1 MLTYFLRRVVKRMLV
16 YLVNIF
22 AVCVWAMVFCTG
34 KKTVLKRTVFV
45 VLCFAQ
51 CVAIAGF
58 RYGIGSD
65 YGMYAAGFFNMA
77 RTGFEELTYED
88 WEIGYILLNKIV
100 GIFTAWPSALIM
112 VSTVISLIGP
122 FYLIWRYSTGPF
134 MSVFLY
140 LNMYLFY
147 LDMNYIRQAIAM
159 SILCFAFGFLRDKK
173 FWRFLL
179 IVAVAATFHLTVL
192 YMIPV
197 FVVALVKITPSSM
210 MLYLFGLLFY
220 YILSDGILNILL
232 SKFHTEYAGSV
243 FIESGV
249 FFYYALFP
257 ILLCL
262 GMVALSL
269 YVKEI
274 PRSLNVLIHMTLMMG
289 FWQVVMTKHSLF
301 ERFSYYTML
310 FVILAVPEALKAF
323 KHRLRENLKEK
334 YLKEMGSGAEE
345 SRALA
350 RRVTNTTAVVM
361 FIVTTAVVLLAF
373 AYNMV
378 GLIVP
383 DAGVHG
389 VLPYQT
395 QNRINIPNIDGF
407 FKG

>member
-1 MLTYFLRRVVKRMLV
+1 
-16 YLVNIF
+16 
-22 AVCVWAMVFCTG
+22 
-34 KKTVLKRTVFV
+34 
-45 VLCFAQ
+45 
-51 CVAIAGF
+51 
-58 RYGIGSD
+58 
-65 YGMYAAGFFNMA
+65 
-77 RTGFEELTYED
+77 
-88 WEIGYILLNKIV
+88 
-100 GIFTAWPSALIM
+100 
-112 VSTVISLIGP
+112 
-122 FYLIWRYSTGPF
+122 
-134 MSVFLY
+134 
-140 LNMYLFY
+140 
-147 LDMNYIRQAIAM
+147 
-159 SILCFAFGFLRDKK
+159 
-173 FWRFLL
+173 
-179 IVAVAATFHLTVL
+179 
-192 YMIPV
+192 
-197 FVVALVKITPSSM
+197 

-262 GMVALSL
+262 GMVALSF
-269 YVKEI
+269 YVREI

-323 KHRLRENLKEK
+323 KHQLRDNLKEK

-345 SRALA
+345 SRALV

-383 DAGVHG
+383 EAGVHG

-395 QNRINIPNIDGF
+395 QNRI
-407 FKG
+407 

>member
-1 MLTYFLRRVVKRMLV
+1 
-16 YLVNIF
+16 
-22 AVCVWAMVFCTG
+22 MVFCTG
-34 KKTVLKRTVFV
+34 KKTILKRTIFV
-45 VLCFAQ
+45 ILCFAQ
-51 CVAIAGF
+51 CVVIAGF
-58 RYGIGSD
+58 RSGIGSD
-65 YGMYAAGFFNMA
+65 YGMYAAGFFSMA

-88 WEIGYILLNKIV
+88 WEIGYIILNKIV

-112 VSTVISLIGP
+112 VSTVLSLIGP
-122 FYLIWRYSTGPF
+122 FYLIWRYSSGPF
-134 MSVFLY
+134 LSVFLY

-159 SILCFAFGFLRDKK
+159 SIMCFAFGFLRDKK

-179 IVAVAATFHLTVL
+179 VVAIAATFHLTVL
-192 YMIPV
+192 YMVPV
-197 FVVALVKITPSSM
+197 FIVALLKIKPSTT

-249 FFYYALFP
+249 YFYYALFP
-257 ILLCL
+257 ILLCV
-262 GMVALSL
+262 GMVAVSF

-323 KHRLRENLKEK
+323 KHQLRDNLTEK
-334 YLKEMGSGAEE
+334 YTKEMGSEAEG
-345 SRALA
+345 SRALT
-350 RRVTNTTAVVM
+350 RRVANTTAMVM
-361 FIVTTAVVLLAF
+361 FAVTAVVVLLAF

-383 DAGVHG
+383 ETGVHG

-395 QNRINIPNIDGF
+395 QNQMNIPNIDGF
-407 FKG
+407 FKR

>member
-1 MLTYFLRRVVKRMLV
+1 MLV

-34 KKTVLKRTVFV
+34 KKTVLKRTIFV

-51 CVAIAGF
+51 CVVIAGF

-100 GIFTAWPSALIM
+100 GIFTAWPSALVM

-179 IVAVAATFHLTVL
+179 IVAVAATFHLTLL
-192 YMIPV
+192 YTLPV
-197 FVVALVKITPSSM
+197 CLVALLKITPSSM

-262 GMVALSL
+262 GMVALSF

-323 KHRLRENLKEK
+323 KHQLRDNLKEK

-345 SRALA
+345 SRALV

>member
-1 MLTYFLRRVVKRMLV
+1 MLV

-34 KKTVLKRTVFV
+34 KKTMLKRTIFV

-51 CVAIAGF
+51 CVIIAGN
-58 RYGIGSD
+58 RYGIGAD
-65 YGMYAAGFFNMA
+65 YGMYASGFFNMA
-77 RTGFEELTYED
+77 KTGFEVFAYED
-88 WEIGYILLNKIV
+88 WEIGFILLNKVI
-100 GIFTAWPSALIM
+100 GMFTAWPSALIM

-122 FYLIWRYSTGPF
+122 FYLIWRYSSGPF

-159 SILCFAFGFLRDKK
+159 SIMCFAFGFLRDKK

-179 IVAVAATFHLTVL
+179 IVAIAATFHLTVL
-192 YMIPV
+192 YMVPV
-197 FVVALVKITPSSM
+197 FLFSLLKISPASM
-210 MLYLFGLLFY
+210 ILYLFGLLFY
-220 YILSDGILNILL
+220 YILSDGVLNILL

-249 FFYYALFP
+249 YFYYALFP
-257 ILLCL
+257 LLLCA
-262 GMVALSL
+262 GMVALSF

-274 PRSLNVLIHMTLMMG
+274 PRSLGVLIHMTLMMG
-289 FWQVVMTKHSLF
+289 FWQIVMTKHSLF

-323 KHRLRENLKEK
+323 KHQLRDNLKEK
-334 YLKEMGSGAEE
+334 YIKEMGSDAED

-350 RRVTNTTAVVM
+350 RRVTNKTAVIM
-361 FIVTTAVVLLAF
+361 FMVTTVIVLLAF

-383 DAGVHG
+383 EEGVHG

-395 QNRINIPNIDGF
+395 QNQMNIPNIDGF
-407 FKG
+407 FKR

>member
-1 MLTYFLRRVVKRMLV
+1 MLV

-22 AVCVWAMVFCTG
+22 AVCVWAIVFCTG
-34 KKTVLKRTVFV
+34 KKTLLKKTIFI

-65 YGMYAAGFFNMA
+65 YGMYASGFFDMA
-77 RTGFEELTYED
+77 RTGFENMTHED
-88 WEIGYILLNKIV
+88 WEIGFILLNKII
-100 GIFTAWPSALIM
+100 GMFTAWSSTFIM
-112 VSTVISLIGP
+112 VTSVLSLIGP
-122 FYLIWRYSTGPF
+122 FYLIWRYSSGPF

-140 LNMYLFY
+140 LNLYLFY
-147 LDMNYIRQAIAM
+147 LDMNYIRQSIAM
-159 SILCFAFGFLRDKK
+159 SILCFAYGYLRDKK

-179 IVAVAATFHLTVL
+179 IVVIAATFHLTVL

-197 FVVALVKITPSSM
+197 FIVALLKISPSTM
-210 MLYLFGLLFY
+210 MLYPFGLLFY
-220 YILSDGILNILL
+220 YILSDGILNIVL

-249 FFYYALFP
+249 YFYYALFP
-257 ILLCL
+257 LLLCAA
-262 GMVALSL
+262 MVALSF
-269 YVKEI
+269 YVKEM
-274 PRSLNVLIHMTLMMG
+274 PRSLSVLIHMTLMMG

-310 FVILAVPEALKAF
+310 FVILAVPEGLKAF
-323 KHRLRENLKEK
+323 KHQLRENLKEK
-334 YLKEMGSGAEE
+334 YLREMGSDAEG

-350 RRVTNTTAVVM
+350 TRITNKTAVMM
-361 FIVTTAVVLLAF
+361 FSVTAAIVVLAL

-378 GLIVP
+378 GLIIP
-383 DAGVHG
+383 EAGVHG

-395 QNRINIPNIDGF
+395 QNRMDIPNIDGF
-407 FKG
+407 FKR

>member
-1 MLTYFLRRVVKRMLV
+1 MLV

-34 KKTVLKRTVFV
+34 KKTLLKRTIFV

-65 YGMYAAGFFNMA
+65 YGMYASGFFSMA

-88 WEIGYILLNKIV
+88 WEIGYILLNKIIGV
-100 GIFTAWPSALIM
+100 FTAWPSALIM
-112 VSTVISLIGP
+112 VSTVLSLIGP
-122 FYLIWRYSTGPF
+122 FYLIWRYSSGPF

-159 SILCFAFGFLRDKK
+159 SIMCFAFGFLRDKK

-179 IVAVAATFHLTVL
+179 VVALAATFHLTVL

-197 FVVALVKITPSSM
+197 FIVALLKITPASM
-210 MLYLFGLLFY
+210 ILYLFGLLFY

-249 FFYYALFP
+249 YFYYALFP

-262 GMVALSL
+262 GMAALSF
-269 YVKEI
+269 YVKEMS
-274 PRSLNVLIHMTLMMG
+274 RSLNVLIHMTLMMG
-289 FWQVVMTKHSLF
+289 FWQIVMTKHSLF

-323 KHRLRENLKEK
+323 KHQLRDNLKEK
-334 YLKEMGSGAEE
+334 YIEEMGSDAED

-350 RRVTNTTAVVM
+350 RRIMNKTAVVM
-361 FIVTTAVVLLAF
+361 FVVTTAVVLLAF

-378 GLIVP
+378 GLIIP
-383 DAGVHG
+383 EEGVHG

-395 QNRINIPNIDGF
+395 QNRMNIPNIDGF
-407 FKG
+407 FKGK